1 MKNSVRIARDEH
13 GIPHIE
19 ARDPAGLYWG
29 LGYVHA
35 TDRPLQMLLTR
46 IAGQGRVSE
55 LLDGSDSSLEIDLFF
70 RRMNWQVCTPA
81 QRDALS
87 AEAFEA
93 CEAYCNGVQAALSR
107 RTPWELKLLGYRP
120 EPWTVE
126 DIFLMVRM
134 LGYITLAQSQGEIER
149 LFVEMVQAGVSQE
162 KLGELFPGI
171 LGGLDMGLLRQVNLG
186 RRTVPQVLWGSGV
199 PIPIASNNWVVS
211 GSRTASGKP
220 ILSNDP
226 HLEVNRVPSVWCEV
240 VLRSRGRYAMGG
252 SMPGLP
258 GVLVGRTPDI
268 AWGATYAFMD
278 AEDSWVERCKD
289 GRFFREGDGWIPF
302 RVRKERILR
311 KGREAAEVFFYENDH
326 GVLDGDP
333 GKEGLY
339 LSTRWAASESG
350 AATINHIFRMWNCR
364 DVAEGMDLLGRAE
377 AAFNFVLADRHG
389 NIGYQMSG
397 LFPKRREGV
406 SGFVPLAGW
415 LRENDW
421 QGFAE
426 PQELPRCLNPE
437 QGFFATAN
445 EDLNRYG
452 RVKPINMPMGPYR
465 AERIALLI
473 RERDRPLTVE
483 DMFRMHKDVSST
495 QAERFMRV
503 LRPLLPETPAAR
515 ILAEWDLRYDAGSRG
530 ATLFEAFYKALHKE
544 VFARQG
550 LGEAALDFLE
560 RETGTFADFY
570 FNFDRVLL
578 AEQSV
583 WFSGA
588 PREEIYR
595 KAAAAALTVRPTPW
609 GETRK
614 VMLSHILFG
623 GKLPSWLGFDRGP
636 VTIPGSRATVHQ
648 GQIYRSGG
656 RTTTFCPSYRFVTDL
671 SRDEARTNL
680 AGGPSDRRFSRWYCS
695 DLKNWIRGRYKT
707 LRPEGAQGGF
717 TSFRIAKF

>member
-1 MKNSVRIARDEH
+1 MKDAVRIARDEH
-13 GIPHIE
+13 GIPHVE
-19 ARDPAGLYWG
+19 SEEPAGLYWG

-46 IAGQGRVSE
+46 IVGQGRVSE

-70 RRMNWQVCTPA
+70 RCMNWRDCARKHLETLSP
-81 QRDALS
+81 DAL
-87 AEAFEA
+87 EA
-93 CEAYCNGVQAALSR
+93 CEAYCGGVQAALAR
-107 RTPWELKLLGYRP
+107 RVPWELKLLGYRP

-134 LGYITLAQSQGEIER
+134 LGYITLAQSQGEMER
-149 LFVEMVQAGVSQE
+149 LFVEMVQAGVSRE
-162 KLGELFPGI
+162 KLDELFPGI
-171 LGGLDMGLLRQVNLG
+171 LGGLDMDLLREVKLG
-186 RRTVPQVLWGSGV
+186 RRTVPQALWGAGV
-199 PIPIASNNWVVS
+199 PIPLASNNWVVS
-211 GSRTASGKP
+211 GALTASGKP

-240 VLRSRGRYAMGG
+240 VLKSRGRYAMGG

-258 GVLVGRTPDI
+258 GVLVGRTQDI

-278 AEDSWVERCKD
+278 AEDSWIERCKD
-289 GRFFREGDGWIPF
+289 GCFYRQGDGWIPF

-311 KGREAAEVFFYENDH
+311 KGKEAAEALFYENDH

-333 GKEGLY
+333 RTEGHY
-339 LSTRWAASESG
+339 LATRWAGSESG
-350 AATINHIFRMWNCR
+350 AATLNHIFRMWDCR
-364 DVAEGMDLLGRAE
+364 DVAEGMALLGRAE

-389 NIGYQMSG
+389 SIGYQMSG

-406 SGFVPLAGW
+406 SGFVPLEGW

-426 PQELPRCLNPE
+426 PEELPRCLNPQE
-437 QGFFATAN
+437 GFFATAN

-452 RVKPINMPMGPYR
+452 RAKPINMPMGPYR
-465 AERIALLI
+465 AERIARLI
-473 RERDRPLTVE
+473 RERTRPLTVE
-483 DMFRMHKDVSST
+483 DMFGMHMDVYST
-495 QAERFMRV
+495 QAERFMGV
-503 LRPLLPETPAAR
+503 LKPLLPDAPAAR
-515 ILAEWDLRYDAGSRG
+515 ILAEWDLRYDAGSKG
-530 ATLFEAFYKALHKE
+530 ATLFEAFYKALHRE
-544 VFARQG
+544 VFGRQG
-550 LGEAALDFLE
+550 LGESALAFLE
-560 RETGTFADFY
+560 EETGTFADFY

-578 AEQSV
+578 AEQSA
-583 WFSGA
+583 WFSGL

-595 KAAAAALTVRPTPW
+595 KAAAAALAVRPGPW

-636 VTIPGSRATVHQ
+636 ITIPGSRATVHQ

-656 RTTTFCPSYRFVTDL
+656 RITTFCPSYRFVTDL

-695 DLKNWIRGRYKT
+695 DLQNWIRSRYKT
-707 LRPEGAQGGF
+707 LRPEGARGKFPGF
-717 TSFRIAKF
+717 AV

>member
-1 MKNSVRIARDEH
+1 MKHSVRIARDQH
-13 GIPHIE
+13 GIPHVE
-19 ARDPAGLYWG
+19 SEDPAGLYWG

-46 IAGQGRVSE
+46 IVGQGRVSE

-70 RRMNWQVCTPA
+70 RRMNWQTCT
-81 QRDALS
+81 QRDIEALS
-87 AEAFEA
+87 PGALEA
-93 CEAYCNGVQAALSR
+93 CEAYCSGVQAALAR
-107 RTPWELKLLGYRP
+107 RVPWELRLLGYRP

-134 LGYITLAQSQGEIER
+134 LGYITLAQSQGEMER
-149 LFVEMVQAGVSQE
+149 LFVEMVQAGVSRE
-162 KLGELFPGI
+162 KLDELFPGI
-171 LGGLDMGLLRQVNLG
+171 LGGLDMDLLRKVKLG
-186 RRTVPQVLWGSGV
+186 RRTVPQALWGSGA
-199 PIPIASNNWVVS
+199 PIPLASNNWVVS
-211 GSRTASGKP
+211 GSLTASGKP

-240 VLRSRGRYAMGG
+240 VLKSRGRYAMGG

-258 GVLVGRTPDI
+258 GVLVGRTPDL

-278 AEDSWVERCKD
+278 AEDSWVERCKE
-289 GRFFREGDGWIPF
+289 GRFYRQGDGWIPF

-311 KGREAAEVFFYENDH
+311 KGKHAAEVFFYENDH

-333 GKEGLY
+333 RTEGLY
-339 LSTRWAASESG
+339 LAIRWAASESG
-350 AATINHIFRMWNCR
+350 AATINHIFRMWDCR
-364 DVAEGMDLLGRAE
+364 DVAEGMALLGKAE

-397 LFPKRREGV
+397 LFPKRRQGV

-415 LRENDW
+415 LKENDW
-421 QGFAE
+421 RGFAE
-426 PQELPRCLNPE
+426 PEDLPRCINPDE
-437 QGFFATAN
+437 GFFSTSN
-445 EDLNRYG
+445 EDLNGYG
-452 RVKPINMPMGPYR
+452 RAKPINMPMGPYR
-465 AERIALLI
+465 AERIARLI

-483 DMFRMHKDVSST
+483 DMFRMHMDVYSP
-495 QAERFMRV
+495 QAERFMGV
-503 LRPLLPETPAAR
+503 LKPLLPDTPDAR
-515 ILAEWDLRYDAGSRG
+515 ILADWDLRYDAGSEG
-530 ATLFEAFYKALHKE
+530 ATLFEAFYKALHRE
-544 VFARQG
+544 VFGRHG
-550 LGEAALDFLE
+550 LGEGALDFLE

-578 AEQSV
+578 AEQSA
-583 WFSGA
+583 WFCGVA
-588 PREEIYR
+588 REEIYR
-595 KAAAAALTVRPTPW
+595 KAAAAALAVRPRAW

-636 VTIPGSRATVHQ
+636 ITIRGSRATIHQ

-656 RTTTFCPSYRFVTDL
+656 RITTFCPSYRFVTDL

-695 DLKNWIRGRYKT
+695 DLKNWIDGRYKT
-707 LRPEGAQGGF
+707 LRPEGARGKFPGF
-717 TSFRIAKF
+717 TA

>member
-1 MKNSVRIARDEH
+1 MKDSVHISRDDH

-19 ARDPAGLYWG
+19 SDDTAGLYWG

-35 TDRPLQMLLTR
+35 TDRPLQMLLAR
-46 IAGQGRVSE
+46 IVGQGRVSE
-55 LLDGSDSSLEIDLFF
+55 LLDGSDASLEIDLFF
-70 RRMNWQVCTPA
+70 RRMNWQACTQA
-81 QRDALS
+81 HRDALS
-87 AEAFEA
+87 PDALEA
-93 CEAYCNGVQAALSR
+93 CEAYCSGVQAALAR
-107 RTPWELKLLGYRP
+107 RVPWELRLLGYRP
-120 EPWTVE
+120 EPWTLE

-134 LGYITLAQSQGEIER
+134 LGYVTLAQSQGEVER
-149 LFVEMVQAGVSQE
+149 LFVEMVQAGVSTE
-162 KLGELFPGI
+162 KLHDLFPGI
-171 LGGLDMGLLRQVNLG
+171 LGGLDMDLVRQVHLG
-186 RRTVPQVLWGSGV
+186 RRTVPAALWGSAV
-199 PIPIASNNWVVS
+199 PIPLASNNWVVS

-240 VLRSRGRYAMGG
+240 VLKSRGRYAMGG

-268 AWGATYAFMD
+268 AWGATYAFLD
-278 AEDSWVERCKD
+278 AEDSWIERCRD
-289 GRFFREGDGWIPF
+289 GRFYREGDGWIPF
-302 RVRKERILR
+302 RVRKERIFR
-311 KGREAAEVFFYENDH
+311 KGREATEVFFYENDH

-333 GKEGLY
+333 HREGLY
-339 LSTRWAASESG
+339 LTTRWAASESG
-350 AATINHIFRMWNCR
+350 AATINHIFRMWDCP
-364 DVAEGMDLLGRAE
+364 DVEAGMGLLGRAE

-415 LRENDW
+415 LKENDW
-421 QGFAE
+421 QGFAD

-437 QGFFATAN
+437 EGFFATAN

-465 AERIALLI
+465 AERIGHLI
-473 RERDRPLTVE
+473 RERMRSLTVE
-483 DMFRMHKDVSST
+483 DMFSMHRDLYSP
-495 QAERFMRV
+495 QAELFMRV
-503 LRPLLPETPAAR
+503 LKPLLPDTPAAST
-515 ILAEWDLRYDAGSRG
+515 LAKWDLRYDAGSKG
-530 ATLFEAFYKALHKE
+530 ATLFEAFYKALHGE
-544 VFARQG
+544 VFGRQG
-550 LGEAALDFLE
+550 LGEGALDFLD

-578 AEQSV
+578 SERSA
-583 WFSGA
+583 WFAGDA
-588 PREEIYR
+588 REEIYR
-595 KAAAAALTVRPTPW
+595 KAAAAALALSPRPW
-609 GETRK
+609 GEERK

-636 VTIPGSRATVHQ
+636 ITIQGGRATVHQ
-648 GQIYRSGG
+648 GQIYRTGG

-695 DLKNWIRGRYKT
+695 DLKDWIEGRYKT
-707 LRPEGAQGGF
+707 LRPDGAGKRF
-717 TSFRIAKF
+717 P